1 MGRIFEKIINSSNG
15 FFITGTGTDV
25 GKTYFSAILLKYTK
39 GLYFK
44 PIQTGTSDIT
54 SVKEMTK
61 LNENHFSN
69 ALYHFK
75 DPVSPNIAAERESRG
90 IEIDKINLP
99 DSREHRLLIVE
110 GAGGVYT
117 PLSNKHFM
125 IDLIQKFS
133 LPVVIVTED
142 VLGTLNH
149 TLLTYKA
156 LVEKGCKIAFIV
168 LNKYKPAGYNFRCL
182 NEIINK
188 PILRLPYYNNF
199 PSADGTK
206 GVINESI

>member
-75 DPVSPNIAAERESRG
+75 YPVSPNIAAERESRG

-156 LVEKGCKIAFIV
+156 LVEKGCKIAFIA

-199 PSADGTK
+199 PSADGIK

>member
-1 MGRIFEKIINSSNG
+1 MGRIFEKIINSSSG

-54 SVKEMTK
+54 VVKEMTK
-61 LNENHFSN
+61 LNENYFSE
-69 ALYHFK
+69 ACYHFN
-75 DPVSPNIAAERESRG
+75 DPVSPNIAAERENRV
-90 IEIDKINLP
+90 IEIDNINLP
-99 DSREHRLLIVE
+99 DSREHKLLIVE
-110 GAGGVYT
+110 GAGGVYS
-117 PLSNKHFM
+117 PISDKHFM

-133 LPVVIVTED
+133 LPVVIVAED
-142 VLGTLNH
+142 ILGTLNY
-149 TLLTYKA
+149 TILTYKA
-156 LVEKGCKIAFIV
+156 LIDKGCNVAFIV
-168 LNKYKPAGYNFRCL
+168 LNKYKPSGYNYRCL

-199 PSADGTK
+199 PDADEIK

>member
-1 MGRIFEKIINSSNG
+1 MGRIVEKIINSSGG

-25 GKTYFSAILLKYTK
+25 GKTYVSAILLKYTE

-44 PIQTGTSDIT
+44 PIQTGRGDIAA
-54 SVKEMTK
+54 VKEMTK
-61 LNENHFSN
+61 LGENHFSN
-69 ALYHFK
+69 KFYHFK
-75 DPVSPNIAAERESRG
+75 EPVSPNIAAEMENRA

-99 DSREHRLLIVE
+99 HSRNHRFLIVE

-125 IDLIQKFS
+125 LDLIQKLS
-133 LPVVIVTED
+133 LPVVIVAED

-149 TLLTYKA
+149 TLLTYKT
-156 LVEKGCKIAFIV
+156 LVEKGCEIAFIV
-168 LNKYKPAGYNFRCL
+168 LNKYKPAGYNVRCL
-182 NEIINK
+182 HEIVNK
-188 PILRLPYYNNF
+188 PILRLPYYSNF
-199 PSADGTK
+199 PNTNRIK